1 MQDFGK
7 RLTDVVNGD
16 APLQQKQKALRP
28 LIDADVDVDMIARFC
43 LGRFTNSST
52 PQQIAEYTRLF
63 HSVLINNISSK
74 IGEYR
79 GVTFSVGSASA
90 RGPDSVVNSVVTR
103 PNNAPNNVQ
112 WVVNTA
118 GPSPKIVDVVAEG
131 TSLRL
136 TQRSDYA
143 SYLSQHGNNVDSL
156 IAAMRAQL
164 AGLKPVLAQAAPLAR
179 VEQLDPAGLG
189 ELAFLD
195 HSDPAQHAA
204 GADIVLGRHRDDP
217 GQPVGMRILQHRP
230 GCLPREALAAADRVE
245 GEAQRDAPG
254 VRPLMQADHA
264 QQMALQVPRRP
275 HPHAVLRPEAQLAH
289 QVLGGLR
296 QRAGA
301 PEHTGPDAR
310 VGLQRGQRA

>member
-1 MQDFGK
+1 MLTRRAFLVFSAATMAALAAHSAPALAGEDPATFVQDFGK

-112 WVVNTA
+112 WVRQH
-118 GPSPKIVDVVAEG
+118 GWPVAEDRRCG
-131 TSLRL
+131 CGG
-136 TQRSDYA
+136 
-143 SYLSQHGNNVDSL
+143 HE
-156 IAAMRAQL
+156 
-164 AGLKPVLAQAAPLAR
+164 PAP
-179 VEQLDPAGLG
+179 
-189 ELAFLD
+189 
-195 HSDPAQHAA
+195 DPAQRTMPAICRSTA
-204 GADIVLGRHRDDP
+204 TTSTR
-217 GQPVGMRILQHRP
+217 
-230 GCLPREALAAADRVE
+230 
-245 GEAQRDAPG
+245 
-254 VRPLMQADHA
+254 
-264 QQMALQVPRRP
+264 
-275 HPHAVLRPEAQLAH
+275 
-289 QVLGGLR
+289 
-296 QRAGA
+296 
-301 PEHTGPDAR
+301 
-310 VGLQRGQRA
+310 